1 MPIATKQ
8 SSRRAFSTGLLR
20 RFAVRNDNPRRVIA
34 SKPPVIA
41 SGAKQ
46 SRVKALPG
54 WIASPLRGS
63 Q

>member
-1 MPIATKQ
+1 MIGTTDCADETDY
-8 SSRRAFSTGLLR
+8 T
-20 RFAVRNDNPRRVIA
+20 
-34 SKPPVIA
+34 PPVIA

-46 SRVKALPG
+46 SCVWAFLD